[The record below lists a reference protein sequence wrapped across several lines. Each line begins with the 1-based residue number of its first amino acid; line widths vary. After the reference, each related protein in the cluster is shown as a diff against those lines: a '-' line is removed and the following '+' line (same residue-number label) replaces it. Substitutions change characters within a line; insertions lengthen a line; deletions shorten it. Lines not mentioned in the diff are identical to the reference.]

1 MFVSNANAAGA
12 SNSITFDASGLNDT
26 IVPTESSVYVYD
38 ADASSWVRLFEGT
51 SAGSSAHGA
60 SGNVQLSL
68 GTGAFTSTNNLNF
81 NTSSNELT
89 VDGKL
94 TVTGLIDPTGLE
106 LTPQSSNPV
115 SGATAGNTLWLDSGN
130 SNALMQGSTKV
141 LVQGDADNSD
151 FSLVGVKR

>member
-1 MFVSNANAAGA
+1 M
-12 SNSITFDASGLNDT
+12 
-26 IVPTESSVYVYD
+26 YVYD

-89 VDGKL
+89 VEVDIVHSK
-94 TVTGLIDPTGLE
+94 T
-106 LTPQSSNPV
+106 PV
-115 SGATAGNTLWLDSGN
+115 STEPYERLIIA
-130 SNALMQGSTKV
+130 Q
-141 LVQGDADNSD
+141 
-151 FSLVGVKR
+151 